1 MGRGRPKRPEQLHGA
16 VRAVQLA
23 SGSWKATTEV
33 WDAAG
38 ARRQVSRTRKSK
50 AAATV
55 AVREAAGAVVPVVA
69 VVAGEL
75 HSESMIDE
83 LLDRWWER
91 KQKSGLKGSS
101 LQKISETLS
110 LHVRPLVGHWK
121 IIDATP
127 MKLDETFQTLM
138 EAKGTAP
145 ARQMRS
151 TLNQAL
157 ALATRWG
164 LLDQN
169 PVPQTEQIT
178 VARKK
183 VKALSPTQVR
193 AFRKFVRE
201 TSGADTEGAYIQYA
215 EVVDLMLSS
224 GVRIGEALALRW
236 SRIVGLFDDTTS
248 IIIDSTL
255 TRVDTG
261 LVFQEIP
268 KTEGS
273 AREIVVSSIG
283 QTALR
288 RAHNAGLPGGPYN
301 LVFPSLGGRDN
312 LRQPTAVRSW
322 LSALVKGTEW
332 EAYPGTHIFRKSVAT
347 AVAHSIDGGI
357 EDAAKLLGHTGTDT
371 TRRHYVE
378 RAVRAPDVSAVLDT
392 FE

>member
-1 MGRGRPKRPEQLHGA
+1 MGRGRPPRPEMLHGA
-16 VRAVQLA
+16 VRTVQLS
-23 SGSWKATTEV
+23 SGSWNATTETT
-33 WDAAG
+33 DQAG
-38 ARRQVSRTRKSK
+38 ARRQVSRTRTSK
-50 AAATV
+50 AAAEV
-55 AVREAAGAVVPVVA
+55 AVRLAAREVQPVLA
-69 VVAGEL
+69 RTAGEL
-75 HSESMIDE
+75 HAESLIDE

-121 IIDATP
+121 IVEATP
-127 MKLDETFQTLM
+127 MRLDEVFQALL
-138 EAKGTAP
+138 EDKGTAP
-145 ARQMRS
+145 ARQTRS
-151 TLNQAL
+151 TLNQSL

-183 VKALSPTQVR
+183 VKALSPAQVR
-193 AFRKFVRE
+193 AFRKYVRE
-201 TSGADTEGAYIQYA
+201 TSGADTADTYVQYA

-236 SRIVGLFDDTTS
+236 DRIKGLHDDETS

-255 TRVDTG
+255 TRVDIG
-261 LVFQEIP
+261 LIFQELP

-273 AREIVVSSIG
+273 AREIVISGIG
-283 QTALR
+283 QAALR
-288 RAHNAGLPGGPYN
+288 RAFTAAMPGGPHG
-301 LVFPSLGGRDN
+301 LVFPSLGGRNN
-312 LRQPTAVRSW
+312 LRQPSTIRTW
-322 LSALVKGTEW
+322 LSTLVKGTEW
-332 EAYPGTHIFRKSVAT
+332 EAFPGTHIFRKSVAT

-357 EDAAKLLGHTGTDT
+357 EDAAKLLGHTGTET
-371 TRRHYVE
+371 TRKHYVE
-378 RAVRAPDVSAVLDT
+378 RAVRAPDVSAVLNV